1 MKNVKLL
8 ALVLALA
15 LLLTGCSSKK
25 ENKDIEAVRVGG
37 VSYSMQDLIETEEA
51 LKAEYDYYNEMY
63 QMFYGMS
70 YYDYTAEDL
79 RSQALESLAVQA
91 VLLDKAASLKLD
103 QLTEE
108 EKAEVYEQAQSEWF
122 SYRDSYAQN
131 LALAEDASQEERNAA
146 IDAAMKDAGVTWDLV
161 YTSTWRN
168 YILNKTEDY
177 MVRDVQVT
185 DAEFTTAYDEQ
196 VAVDKAN
203 YEADAAAY
211 VDAILYGETPYYAPA
226 GCRYVKQILIQYN
239 EEDQA
244 LVDEANAALVTA
256 KATAETALADATAL
270 LGAEADLEA
279 LLADVAAETAELPED
294 QIAALKAL
302 AEAQAAEDAAAEAYD
317 QAVETALANIA
328 PVADEV
334 LARIDAGEDWD
345 ALTAEYNDDPGMM
358 AGQPTA
364 ETGYAVCA
372 DMTSFDK
379 AFVDA
384 AMAIANVG
392 EHSDKTVGESYG
404 YYIIK
409 YVGDI
414 AEGAVDAESVRET
427 LTASLL
433 ESKQSSAY
441 DAMLNTWVAGADIVI
456 NYDDVWEGYDVQ

>member
-25 ENKDIEAVRVGG
+25 ENKDIEAVHVGN
-37 VSYSMQDLIETEEA
+37 VSYSMQDLIDTEEA

-108 EKAEVYEQAQSEWF
+108 EKAEVYELAQSDWF

-131 LALAEDASQEERNAA
+131 LTLAEDATQEERNAA
-146 IDAAMKDAGVTWDLV
+146 IDAAMKEAGVTWDLV
-161 YTSTWRN
+161 YTGTWRT
-168 YILNKTEDY
+168 YILDKTEAY
-177 MVRDVQVT
+177 MTRDVQVT

-211 VDAILYGETPYYAPA
+211 VDALLYGENPYYAPA

-244 LVDEANAALVTA
+244 LVDEANAALTA
-256 KATAETALADATAL
+256 AKSTAASALTTATEL

-279 LLADVAAETAELPED
+279 LMADEAAELTEEQA
-294 QIAALKAL
+294 AALKAL

-317 QAVETALANIA
+317 QAVENALANIA

-358 AGQPTA
+358 AGSATA

-414 AEGAVDAESVRET
+414 AEGAVDAESVREE

-456 NYDDVWEGYDVQ
+456 NYDKVWEGYDVQ